1 MRKSVS
7 QLLLLILPW
16 IGMAAAQQPPD
27 PPQRGSSKWGA
38 EDQRG
43 AANLLTSEKVLEAV
57 SLVKKGQVYQL
68 GRVYEE
74 SMPLVPHRHF
84 SVMMPV
90 PDAPAGKNQIRGT
103 EALLIAEIGQVGT
116 QFDGMGHFGIGD
128 IFYNGYDRR
137 EFHTAKGLS
146 KLGIENAGA
155 FLTRGVLLDIAG
167 LKGTTR
173 LKKGYEITA
182 QDLRDAMD
190 REKVKIHKGDAV
202 LIHTGWGSLWKVDN
216 DLFNSG
222 EPGIGVEAAN
232 FLVSQEICMVG
243 SDSWATEV
251 IPNPNPDLAFP
262 VHQILIPLNGIYN
275 LENLDTSSLVR
286 DRVYE
291 FAFFFAPLRLKGF
304 AGSPGNPVAIR

>member
-116 QFDGMGHFGIGD
+116 QFDGMGHVGIGD

-137 EFHTAKGLS
+137 EFHTAKGLT

-291 FAFFFAPLRLKGF
+291 FAFFFGAPQAQRVRGI
-304 AGSPGNPVAIR
+304 AR

>member
-1 MRKSVS
+1 MNQSLSR
-7 QLLLLILPW
+7 LLLLILPW
-16 IGMAAAQQPPD
+16 IGMASAQQSPD

-43 AANLLTSEKVLEAV
+43 AANLLTPAKVLEAV
-57 SLVKKGQVYQL
+57 RLVKKGQVYQL

-74 SMPLVPHRHF
+74 SMPLVSHRHY
-84 SVMMPV
+84 SVIMPV

-116 QFDGMGHFGIGD
+116 QFDGMGHVGIGD

-137 EFHTAKGLS
+137 EFHTAKGLT

-173 LKKGYEITA
+173 LDKAYEITA
-182 QDLRDAMD
+182 QDLRDALE
-190 REKVKIHKGDAV
+190 REKVEIHKGDAV
-202 LIHTGWGSLWKVDN
+202 LIHTGWGTLWKVDN

-251 IPNPNPDLAFP
+251 VPNPNPDLAFP

-275 LENLDTSSLVR
+275 LENLDTSALAR
-286 DRVYE
+286 DKVYE
-291 FAFFFAPLRLKGF
+291 FAFFFAPLKLKGF

>member
-7 QLLLLILPW
+7 RLLLLILPW

-84 SVMMPV
+84 SVIMPV

-116 QFDGMGHFGIGD
+116 QFDGMGHVGIGD

-137 EFHTAKGLS
+137 EFQTAKGLT

>member
-1 MRKSVS
+1 
-7 QLLLLILPW
+7 
-16 IGMAAAQQPPD
+16 
-27 PPQRGSSKWGA
+27 
-38 EDQRG
+38 
-43 AANLLTSEKVLEAV
+43 
-57 SLVKKGQVYQL
+57 
-68 GRVYEE
+68 
-74 SMPLVPHRHF
+74 
-84 SVMMPV
+84 
-90 PDAPAGKNQIRGT
+90 
-103 EALLIAEIGQVGT
+103 
-116 QFDGMGHFGIGD
+116 MGHVGIGD

-137 EFHTAKGLS
+137 EFQTAKGLT

-173 LKKGYEITA
+173 LDKEYEITA
-182 QDLRDAMD
+182 QDLRDALE
-190 REKVKIHKGDAV
+190 REKVEIHKGDAV
-202 LIHTGWGSLWKVDN
+202 LIHTGWGTLWKVDN

-275 LENLDTSSLVR
+275 LENLDTSALAR
-286 DRVYE
+286 DKVYE
-291 FAFFFAPLRLKGF
+291 FAFFFAPLKLKGF